1 MNMEG
6 SSEVAEEKLREFC
19 CDGDVEKARFL
30 LQQGV
35 DVNSSNKINGWT
47 PLHWASK
54 RNHTGIVKL
63 LLANGAKLDSTTK
76 RGETAAQLTKDPSI
90 QQLLSVENTIEPVED
105 SKLPIVP
112 NYIKFPK
119 FIYGR
124 DAKDWG
130 QVDTVNVAKG
140 GGDGGTPQTLPPK
153 TAISKDNVKEQL
165 CRCCQHQKNIAHLEE
180 LVLKVRKRNN
190 NGIIGEK
197 DFIEVELDFGDLSF
211 ENLVDVCCRELSVDP
226 HSVTK
231 IRKLPDTIIRKD
243 KDVKRLKQYQ
253 ELEIVHN

>member
-1 MNMEG
+1 MEG
-6 SSEVAEEKLREFC
+6 SSKVAEEKLREFC

-63 LLANGAKLDSTTK
+63 LLANGAKLDSTTI

-140 GGDGGTPQTLPPK
+140 
-153 TAISKDNVKEQL
+153 
-165 CRCCQHQKNIAHLEE
+165 EE